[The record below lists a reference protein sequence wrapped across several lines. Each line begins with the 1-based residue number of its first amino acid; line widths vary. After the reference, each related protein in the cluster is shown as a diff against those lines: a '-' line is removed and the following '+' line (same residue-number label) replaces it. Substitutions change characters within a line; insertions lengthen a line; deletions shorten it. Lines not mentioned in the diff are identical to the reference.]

1 MREIKSYVYYILNSS
16 KFNLRFRDLSGEG
29 DKGLRAAVHRD
40 SLLRHVRELIRGVD
54 QQLRIQKKVV
64 TTFSGVYTIQWLGEG
79 GGDDNVFNVDVKR
92 YSLLGHD

>member
-64 TTFSGVYTIQWLGEG
+64 TTFSGVYTIQWLAEG
-79 GGDDNVFNVDVKR
+79 GGGMIMF
-92 YSLLGHD
+92 SMSM